1 MEKNGKGIQPER
13 KCGIKNTEDP
23 WLTMAQLATPTF
35 VIFLVGEEEEGK
47 KRGGGTHRV
56 ITKMCIYD
64 SHIHKSPEINSLNQV
79 PTSLKGLSQSLNKV
93 APLHQALT
101 PA

>member
-1 MEKNGKGIQPER
+1 
-13 KCGIKNTEDP
+13 
-23 WLTMAQLATPTF
+23 MAQLATPTF
-35 VIFLVGEEEEGK
+35 VIFLVGEEEAEEKKEGG
-47 KRGGGTHRV
+47 GGGTHRV

-79 PTSLKGLSQSLNKV
+79 PTSLKGLSQSLNQV
-93 APLHQALT
+93 APPPSSPYPT